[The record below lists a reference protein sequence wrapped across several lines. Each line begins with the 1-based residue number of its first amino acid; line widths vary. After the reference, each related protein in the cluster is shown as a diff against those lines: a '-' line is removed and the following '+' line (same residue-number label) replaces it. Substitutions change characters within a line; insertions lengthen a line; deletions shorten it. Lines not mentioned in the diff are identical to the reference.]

1 VTGVNNMPTVIE
13 QNDRVAQTQTL
24 LRQLG
29 LPVKQ
34 QNVRTAL
41 VLLSMVDLAADRP
54 WATVNQNVLGISE
67 SMDWMARHYPDV
79 KKGRNDPVR
88 YAPNSRESVR
98 KESVHQLMSAG
109 ILEAN
114 SDTPDRAINSADYSY
129 RPTELALAA
138 LRKAGTAEWPDAL
151 ATFTEQLG
159 SLRERWAAERER
171 HRVPVR
177 LPDESQVILSAGKH
191 SALIA
196 AIVED
201 FAAYHVPGA
210 KVVYLGDTGA
220 KWVVNEE
227 VYMASLGVTVDPH
240 GKMPDVLLHDPGR
253 DWLVCVEAYQSVG
266 PMDAK
271 RVDEL
276 RELFAGSRPGLV
288 FVTAFPNRATFRAA
302 IADIA
307 WETEVWIRDA
317 PTHLI
322 HFNGE
327 RFLGPYETVIY

>member
-1 VTGVNNMPTVIE
+1 VPTEDE
-13 QNDRVAQTQTL
+13 QNARVREAQHAL
-24 LRQLG
+24 KQLG
-29 LPVKQ
+29 LPVQQ

-41 VLLSMVDLAADRP
+41 VLLSMLGLEADRP
-54 WATVNQNVLGISE
+54 WLTAYQETLGITE
-67 SMDWMARHYPDV
+67 SMNWMAARYPLV
-79 KKGRNDPVR
+79 KKGRKDPIR

-98 KESVHQLMSAG
+98 KESVHQLMAAG

-114 SDTPDRAINSADYSY
+114 HDAPGRAVNSGDYSY
-129 RPTELALAA
+129 RPTRIALDA
-138 LRKAGTAEWPDAL
+138 LRRYGTPNWPAAL
-151 ATFTEQLG
+151 ATFQEELG
-159 SLRERWAAERER
+159 SLRERWAAEREK

-177 LPDESQVILSAGKH
+177 LPDDSEVVLSAGEH

-196 AIVED
+196 AVVED
-201 FAAYHVPGA
+201 FAAYFTPGA
-210 KVVYLGDTGA
+210 RVVYLGDTGA

-227 VYMASLGVTVDPH
+227 AYLASLGIEVDPH
-240 GKMPDVLLHDPGR
+240 GKMPDVLLHDEDR

-276 RELFAGSRPGLV
+276 RELFAGCRPGLV
-288 FVTAFPNRATFRAA
+288 FVTAFPDRATFRKAV
-302 IADIA
+302 ADVA

-317 PTHLI
+317 PTHMI

-327 RFLGPYETVIY
+327 RFLGPYEEPLPHTHD

>member
-1 VTGVNNMPTVIE
+1 MEDE
-13 QNDRVAQTQTL
+13 QNARVREAQSAL
-24 LRQLG
+24 KQLG
-29 LPVKQ
+29 LPTPQ

-41 VLLSMVDLAADRP
+41 VLLSMLGLDAEGPWIAARQQ
-54 WATVNQNVLGISE
+54 TLGITE
-67 SMDWMARHYPDV
+67 SMNWMATHYPWV
-79 KKGRNDPVR
+79 KKGRKDPVR

-98 KESVHQLMSAG
+98 KNSVHQLTAAG

-114 SDTPDRAINSADYSY
+114 SDAPDRAVNSGVYSY
-129 RPTELALAA
+129 RPTEIALAA
-138 LRKAGTAEWPDAL
+138 LRTFGTPDWPA
-151 ATFTEQLG
+151 ARARFEQELG
-159 SLRERWAAERER
+159 SLRTRWAAERER

-177 LPDESQVILSAGKH
+177 LPDESKVMLSAGKH

-196 AIVED
+196 AVVED
-201 FAAYHVPGA
+201 FAAYYTPGA

-227 VYMASLGVTVDPH
+227 AYLADLGIKVDPH
-240 GKMPDVLLHDPGR
+240 GKMPDVLLHDVNR

-276 RELFAGSRPGLV
+276 RNLFAGCRPGLV
-288 FVTAFPNRATFRAA
+288 FVTAFPDKPTFRTAA
-302 IADIA
+302 VDIA
-307 WETEVWIRDA
+307 WETDVWIRDA
-317 PTHLI
+317 PTHLV

-327 RFLGPYETVIY
+327 RFLGPYDEIPLEEEEFD